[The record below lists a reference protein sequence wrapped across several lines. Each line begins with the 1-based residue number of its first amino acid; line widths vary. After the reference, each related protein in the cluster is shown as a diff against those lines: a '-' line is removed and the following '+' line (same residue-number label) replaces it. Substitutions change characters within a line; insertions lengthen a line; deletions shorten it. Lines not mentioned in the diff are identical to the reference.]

1 MRTPVAASPRPA
13 RRDDAYAGPM
23 LTAGTRLRGHPMVA
37 DGVLAVLLFA
47 VSADQWPA
55 SLTLAT
61 AAAVLV
67 SALLAATVLLRRR
80 YPVAAFAAAMTI
92 AAAQVLFR
100 MQAGGGG
107 PAGPAPGAPPPPR
120 VLPR

>member
-37 DGVLAVLLFA
+37 DGVLAALLFS

-80 YPVAAFAAAMTI
+80 YP
-92 AAAQVLFR
+92 
-100 MQAGGGG
+100 AGAGRRRRPCWSAHCWPRRCCCGG
-107 PAGPAPGAPPPPR
+107 ATRRPR
-120 VLPR
+120 SRRP

>member
-1 MRTPVAASPRPA
+1 MRTPVAASPQPA

-37 DGVLAVLLFA
+37 DGVLAVLLFS

-80 YPVAAFAAAMTI
+80 YPVAAFTAAMTI
-92 AAAQVLFR
+92 AAAQVLFG

-107 PAGPAPGAPPPPR
+107 PAGPARGPPARHPGTPA
-120 VLPR
+120 